1 MYQGMSLGLSLCQ
14 SFVHL
19 SFVSASNAS
28 ALIRMC
34 RANNDCLVSAQKN
47 LEDASRQKQAEAQ
60 LVSHVHQLNRQL
72 DQTSTES
79 NAQLQQLDTSL
90 RSAQA
95 ENCELL
101 KDLQDQRQVLFA

>member
-1 MYQGMSLGLSLCQ
+1 MYIVTSGYI
-14 SFVHL
+14 
-19 SFVSASNAS
+19 

-34 RANNDCLVSAQKN
+34 RANNDCLVYAQNN

-72 DQTSTES
+72 DQSSAES

-95 ENCELL
+95 ENGELL
-101 KDLQDQRQVLFA
+101 KDLQDQRKVLFA